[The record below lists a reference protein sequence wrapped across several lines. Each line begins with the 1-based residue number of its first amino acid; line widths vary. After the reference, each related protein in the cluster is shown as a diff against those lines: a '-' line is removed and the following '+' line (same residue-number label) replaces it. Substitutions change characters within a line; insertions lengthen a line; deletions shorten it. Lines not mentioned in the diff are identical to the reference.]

1 LVLRVFKSFLNSP
14 ADSLGTTTPCPSI
27 LAVLAYRAAGRCQVR
42 DLR

>member
-14 ADSLGTTTPCPSI
+14 ADSLGITTPCPSI

-42 DLR
+42 DRR